1 MIGKE
6 VHTLKTLGE
15 KIRSARQRRGMTMAQ
30 LAEEIGVAVSTL
42 TNYENNY
49 RIPDLKIAKR
59 IIEALNIDS
68 DYFLGINRFI
78 TKPDHASDL
87 VLTPHEE
94 NLVRAYRRSDQKED
108 VNKLLNIYDVDFVN
122 SFILKYNEFPKQVQQ
137 EIETM
142 LMQKMMEEKRAKWTS
157 SEDKDK
163 DTP

>member
-1 MIGKE
+1 M
-6 VHTLKTLGE
+6 KTIGE
-15 KIRSARQRRGMTMAQ
+15 KIRSARQRRGMTLVQ

-49 RIPDLKIAKR
+49 RIPDLKVTKR

-78 TKPDHASDL
+78 TKPEHASDL
-87 VLTPHEE
+87 VLTQHEE
-94 NLVRAYRRSDQKED
+94 NLVRAYRRSDQKEA
-108 VNKLLNIYDVDFVN
+108 VNNLLNIYDVDFIN
-122 SFILKYNEFPKQVQQ
+122 SFILKYSEFPKEVQQ

-142 LMQKMMEEKRAKWTS
+142 LAQKMMDEKRAKWAA